1 MPLFF
6 KLTLCIIIA
15 ILVSG
20 FYTGRV
26 PSQNIQFEYNN
37 SSFLFF
43 CIATFLTLILTN
55 ISYSSVKQFF
65 QFKLSFAN
73 KDEKIGTVKWF
84 SGSKGFGFIV
94 CNDGEELFV
103 HFRSIRK
110 GSKKL
115 NPGSKVH
122 YKIMYGDKGAEA
134 ADVYV
139 V

>member
-1 MPLFF
+1 MLR
-6 KLTLCIIIA
+6 
-15 ILVSG
+15 S
-20 FYTGRV
+20 
-26 PSQNIQFEYNN
+26 
-37 SSFLFF
+37 
-43 CIATFLTLILTN
+43 LTLILTN
-55 ISYSSVKQFF
+55 ISYSSVKQFLF

-115 NPGSKVH
+115 NLFKSSLQEV
-122 YKIMYGDKGAEA
+122 MYGDKGAEA